1 MTQISLQLYE
11 LAYALEK
18 LIESVGS
25 ADERSSLRE
34 SQRKVQQCTSV
45 DLPRY
50 VCIPTMQL
58 EISQQIRWLEVYQD
72 AIAQGLDE
80 EILERYSEEALK
92 GAEGLAAAFDILQDD
107 ETNSWK
113 GVSRRRPMPR
123 RCIGNSTCAEMFDC
137 DEEYESTNSEVDE
150 SCLNTKFWYF

>member
-1 MTQISLQLYE
+1 MTQVSLQLYE

-25 ADERSSLRE
+25 ADERGSLRE
-34 SQRKVQQCTSV
+34 SHRKVQQCTSV
-45 DLPRY
+45 HLPRY

-80 EILERYSEEALK
+80 DILERYSEEALK
-92 GAEGLAAAFDILQDD
+92 GAEGLAVAFGILQDD

-113 GVSRRRPMPR
+113 RVSRRRPMPQS
-123 RCIGNSTCAEMFDC
+123 CIGSSTCVEMVDC
-137 DEEYESTNSEVDE
+137 DEEYESTNSEMDE
-150 SCLNTKFWYF
+150 LCSNAKFWYF